1 MMKIIKLFAVVAC
14 FASLVAVIDA
24 VNNQVLDVNYV
35 SVGGSI
41 NEGQRRDVFRRLASM
56 QLINPSIA
64 SLKQE
69 IEAISWVSRVA
80 VERKWPDS
88 VFISVV
94 PQKAI
99 ALWNDDAFIND
110 AGEVFFSSFELSSYQ
125 RGLHLAQL
133 YGPPGSE
140 RRVMQQYQ
148 QLNNALLKTGSFIEV
163 LTLDERGAWSFTNDA
178 GIEVMLG
185 KEELMERIQ
194 RLLIVSANIDLT
206 KRQHQIQKIDTRY
219 SNGVA
224 VSWKQTMDGID
235 LAKTFKSQR
244 ELKL

>member
-1 MMKIIKLFAVVAC
+1 MKFIKLFAVIAC
-14 FASLVAVIDA
+14 FFSLIAVIDV

-41 NEGQRRDVFRRLASM
+41 NDGQRRDVYRQLAST
-56 QLINPSIA
+56 QLVNPSIA
-64 SLKQE
+64 GLRQE
-69 IEAISWVSRVA
+69 VETISWVSRAV

-110 AGEVFFSSFELSSYQ
+110 AGQVFFSGFELSSYQ
-125 RGLHLAQL
+125 RGRHLAQL

-140 RRVMQQYQ
+140 RKVMQQYQ

-163 LTLDERGAWSFTNDA
+163 LTLDERGAWSFTNDT

-194 RLLIVSANIDLT
+194 RLLIVSENIDLT
-206 KRQHQIQKIDTRY
+206 ERQHQIRKIDTRY

-224 VSWKQTMDGID
+224 VSWKKSMEGID